1 MPGASFHSFYW
12 QTQAAEPPPDV
23 PGGKGAGGTPSF
35 QAAIFVNV
43 VGSGFGALQGLWDRL
58 FRKVR

>member
-23 PGGKGAGGTPSF
+23 PGGKGAGGFPGF
-35 QAAIFVNV
+35 QAAPLSVI
-43 VGSGFGALQGLWDRL
+43 VGSGFGVLQILWDRL
-58 FRKVR
+58 RKGR